1 MIRYL
6 DGSNYERVKTIQ
18 QTKGADIYVA
28 KNLKTG
34 SRVLVKSL
42 NYGGSVQQIE
52 SVINEIKL
60 SLQLCRYSQHIVQ
73 CFGVCRTEQSLNIV

>member
-6 DGSNYERVKTIQ
+6 DDSNYERVKTIQ

-28 KNLKTG
+28 KSLATG
-34 SRVLVKSL
+34 ARVLIKSL

-60 SLQLCRYSQHIVQ
+60 SL
-73 CFGVCRTEQSLNIV
+73 

>member
-6 DGSNYERVKTIQ
+6 NGSNYERVRTIQ
-18 QTKGADIYVA
+18 QNKDADIYVA
-28 KNLKTG
+28 KNQMTG
-34 SRVLVKSL
+34 IIVLVKSL

-60 SLQLCRYSQHIVQ
+60 SLQLCKYSQHVVQ
-73 CFGVCRTEQSLNIV
+73 CFGVCRTK

>member
-28 KNLKTG
+28 KSLATG
-34 SRVLVKSL
+34 AHVLIKSL

-60 SLQLCRYSQHIVQ
+60 SL
-73 CFGVCRTEQSLNIV
+73 